1 MKKLILLAIPL
12 LLILTFFQDSY
23 GRTFYRTFEVVEIQ
37 PDGIVLKDFEG
48 SRLLVDKVP
57 SGFKVGDIVRYDKVR
72 NVLKISPWQPAK
84 VIKMTDRAV
93 TLQLNNGD
101 TIEINMRSSYQNQF
115 QEGDT
120 IQYKAFSGQIKK
132 STLPDLEEEQ

>member
-1 MKKLILLAIPL
+1 MKTLILLAIPL
-12 LLILTFFQDSY
+12 FLILTFFQDSY

-48 SRLLVDKVP
+48 SRLLVDKAP
-57 SGFKVGDIVRYDKVR
+57 SGFKVGDIVRYDSVR

-84 VIKMTDRAV
+84 VITMTDRAV

-115 QEGDT
+115 QQGDT
-120 IQYKAFSGQIKK
+120 IQYKASSGQIKK
-132 STLPDLEEEQ
+132 SNLPDLQEEQ